1 MTVATTDTGPGPA
14 EGAGAARAA
23 EAAVRER
30 VARLERGFGDLDDP
44 GNPLGTEQFVRADA
58 ERRLLPA
65 AEALLDGFRLQAE
78 IVPRE
83 LGGRLGRLDVLAR
96 VLRAVFRRDAAL
108 GLACGTGPYLAAAAV
123 WAGGSARQR
132 HRTADLLL
140 SGGRMACA
148 YPQPAEGNAFLH
160 NGFTVSPDGA
170 GYLLDGRKEA
180 LNNAARAASLLLFA
194 RVDEPGGG
202 GHRAFLIDAPQAD
215 APGFRLLPRRSTTGV
230 RGCLVHGLEFTR
242 YPVTADRQ
250 LGPGTGTGAEL
261 AARAFPVI
269 RSTGPSMALG
279 CADTTL
285 RTAVAFAR
293 AHRARSRAS
302 VRAPRTRQA
311 LQDAFS
317 DLLLCD
323 ALALVATRAAHL
335 LPRESATLSAV
346 AKYLLPMFLTES
358 AYDLSAV
365 LGAESYARQGAY
377 AVFRKA
383 LRDLPMIGLGPVGS
397 EASRAAVA
405 DRLLRLPGLRP
416 PPVGAAGAA
425 LFQWHEPGLPAL
437 RPREFVLPAEGDSL
451 VGGLEETVE
460 RARAAGGGELDR
472 TLAGYATA
480 LGRELDRLRRDCAL
494 LGRSGGPA
502 RPRVYALVD
511 RYALIAAG
519 AACLGVWRYRTGPD
533 DGLPAGPA
541 WAVMALARVL
551 RRLDPAAPRPP
562 ASAAEPLLTELLN
575 RFDDARSF
583 DLYATPIGR

>member
-1 MTVATTDTGPGPA
+1 MTVVTSGTGPGPA

-44 GNPLGTEQFVRADA
+44 GNPLGAEQFVRADA
-58 ERRLLPA
+58 ERRLLPE
-65 AEALLDGFRLQAE
+65 AEALLDGFRLHAE

-83 LGGRLGRLDVLAR
+83 LGGRLERLDVLAR

-108 GLACGTGPYLAAAAV
+108 GLACGTGSYLAAAAV

-132 HRTADLLL
+132 RHTADLLL

-160 NGFTVSPDGA
+160 NGFTASPDGA
-170 GYLLDGRKEA
+170 GHLLDGRKEA
-180 LNNAARAASLLLFA
+180 LNNAARASSLVLFA
-194 RVDEPGGG
+194 RRGEPGGG

-215 APGFRLLPRRSTTGV
+215 APGFRLLPRRPTTGV

-242 YPVTADRQ
+242 YRVPADRQ
-250 LGPGTGTGAEL
+250 LGTGSGAEL

-279 CADTTL
+279 CADTAL
-285 RTAVAFAR
+285 RTAVAFAL

-302 VRAPRTRQA
+302 VLAPRTRQA
-311 LQDAFS
+311 LLDAFS

-346 AKYLLPMFLTES
+346 VKYLLPMFLTET

-383 LRDLPMIGLGPVGS
+383 LRDLPMIGLGPAGS
-397 EASRAAVA
+397 EASRVAVA

-416 PPVGAAGAA
+416 PPAGAAGAA
-425 LFQWHEPGLPAL
+425 LFRWYGPGLPVL
-437 RPREFVLPAEGDSL
+437 RPREFTVPAGGDSL

-460 RARAAGGGELDR
+460 RARAAGGGEPER
-472 TLAGYATA
+472 ALAGYATA
-480 LGRELDRLRRDCAL
+480 LGRERDRLRRDCAL
-494 LGRSGGPA
+494 LGRSDGPA
-502 RPRVYALVD
+502 HPRVYALVD

-519 AACLGVWRYRTGPD
+519 TACLGVWRHRTGPD

-562 ASAAEPLLTELLN
+562 ASAAEPLLAELMN